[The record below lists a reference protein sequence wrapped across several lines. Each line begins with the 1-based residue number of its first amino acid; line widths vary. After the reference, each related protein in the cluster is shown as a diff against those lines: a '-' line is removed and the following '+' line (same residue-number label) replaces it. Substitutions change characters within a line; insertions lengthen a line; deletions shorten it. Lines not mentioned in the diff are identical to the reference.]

1 MGAEGGRLGRV
12 AEEDRELVARCL
24 AGERAAQRQLFEREK
39 RRVHASLYR
48 IAGHN
53 RGMDDMLQDTFITV
67 FRSLHQFRGEAQL
80 STWIDRCAV
89 HVALK
94 HLKAQRRARREQ
106 GADAVDPPVEDASE
120 RRIGLRQAVARLYAV
135 LDLLDEKP
143 RVAYA
148 LHVLEGRPVR
158 EVAELTDATVVAT
171 KVRIFR
177 ARREVER
184 RARLDPLLAE
194 FVTEGRALTS
204 GEEADA

>member
-1 MGAEGGRLGRV
+1 MGAEGERPGRV
-12 AEEDRELVARCL
+12 AEADRELVARCL
-24 AGERAAQRQLFEREK
+24 AGERAAQRLLFEREK
-39 RRVHASLYR
+39 RRVHATLYR

-106 GADAVDPPVEDASE
+106 GTDTGEPAVEACSE
-120 RRIGLRQAVARLYAV
+120 RRLGLRQALQRLYTV
-135 LDLLDEKP
+135 LDQLDEKP
-143 RVAYA
+143 RVAYV
-148 LHVLEGRPVR
+148 LHVLEGRPIR
-158 EVAELTDATVVAT
+158 DVAQLTDATVVAT

-194 FVTEGRALTS
+194 FVAEGQPLA
-204 GEEADA
+204 GEEEADA